1 MTNYQKEIIRIRNK
15 FYSKDYLCSQVIQ
28 SKLFIDKN
36 FGSNINLKDI
46 SGEAFFSKFH
56 FIRLFKKNYGR
67 TPYQYLTEVRIANAK
82 KFLKSGMRVIDV
94 CVSVGFDSITSFT
107 RLFKKITGST
117 PAAFQKST
125 GKKAILNKAF

>member
-1 MTNYQKEIIRIRNK
+1 MTNYQKEIIGIRNK
-15 FYSKDYLCSQVIQ
+15 IYSKDYLCSQIIQ

-46 SGEAFFSKFH
+46 SGKAFFSKFH

-82 KFLKSGMRVIDV
+82 KLLKSGMPVIGV
-94 CVSVGFDSITSFT
+94 CVSVGFDSVTSFT

-117 PAAFQKST
+117 PAAFKKLRQKS
-125 GKKAILNKAF
+125 NFE